1 MLNEKLNQI
10 ILDHQSNNESVD
22 DQNIIRAGMIL
33 QPSIIKSFMYE
44 INTLE
49 AIIVRLAL
57 KQHENRNFDM

>member
-57 KQHENRNFDM
+57 K

>member
-49 AIIVRLAL
+49 AIIIRLAL